1 MKLDRKSGRLE
12 NPGSRS
18 LDRAS
23 TFPYDPLSLSLGEI
37 GSHTISRIAEIK
49 TVSDY
54 DLTDLLAGWPLEPGR
69 INARKIIG
77 ADKKP
82 KLQVRIDLGVLQ
94 MEYDG
99 RPDGQRPEGYDSLL
113 ALQNHRKQQY
123 TIGSKSSTGFVL
135 SRDECRALR
144 EEAMQYYHRY
154 IALFPLEDFPNVIR
168 DTNHILEIFE
178 LCRACGPNDEDKRAL
193 DPFRNAAVTMNSRAE
208 AEMAIQAGLSREAM
222 AALNRGLEEL
232 HIIYQETDRLS
243 NYEHSHEVLLL
254 RGMREM
260 LVPKRPASQRAEL
273 QERIQAAI
281 ERENYELAAIL
292 RDELRQMKD

>member
-1 MKLDRKSGRLE
+1 
-12 NPGSRS
+12 
-18 LDRAS
+18 
-23 TFPYDPLSLSLGEI
+23 
-37 GSHTISRIAEIK
+37 
-49 TVSDY
+49 VSDY

-99 RPDGQRPEGYDSLL
+99 RPDGQRPKGYESLL
-113 ALQNHRKQQY
+113 ALHSHSKQQY
-123 TIGSKSSTGFVL
+123 AAGSHTSTGFIL
-135 SRDECRALR
+135 SSDECRELR

-168 DTNHILEIFE
+168 DTNHILDIFE
-178 LCRACGPNDEDKRAL
+178 LCRACGPNDEDQRAL

-208 AEMAIQAGLSREAM
+208 AEMAIQAGLTHEAM

-232 HIIYQETDRLS
+232 HIIYQETDRQS
-243 NYEHSHEVLLL
+243 SYEHSHEVLLL

-260 LVPKRPASQRAEL
+260 LVPKLPASQRAEL